1 MQADRP
7 GNIGRAGFEFVR
19 WLFVSRLLEIDVQDH
34 FASALKWSH
43 FFEALHTA
51 IQHADAGRTAHF
63 VTREYQE
70 IAADFLN
77 IQRTVPGALCRIH
90 QRENSHLAGALAE
103 LGYGINGAEGVRN
116 MRHRE

>member
-1 MQADRP
+1 
-7 GNIGRAGFEFVR
+7 
-19 WLFVSRLLEIDVQDH
+19 EIDVQDH
-34 FASALKWSH
+34 FASALKWRH

-77 IQRTVPGALCRIH
+77 IQRTVPGALRCIY
-90 QRENSHLAGALAE
+90 QSDNSHFARAFAE
-103 LGYGINGAEGVRN
+103 FGHGINGAEGVRN
-116 MRHRE
+116 MRHREQLHVTREELVQMRHAQK